1 MKTVQQGLT
10 KTEQKLQPV
19 TIVTLEP
26 SPKKQLK
33 FAHPVP
39 QGSTLVP
46 LDPANV
52 PSVTRVVRQRERR
65 GPLCAPFVLL
75 DRRQIIKLEVALVLC
90 VNLGVSAIKMVSLVL
105 TYLLRQETIYLSHK
119 NLTQHI

>member
-19 TIVTLEP
+19 TTVTLEP

-33 FAHPVP
+33 FALPVP

-46 LDPANV
+46 LHPANV
-52 PSVTRVVRQRERR
+52 APVTRVVQQRERR

-90 VNLGVSAIKMVSLVL
+90 VNLGVSAIKMVSLIVL

-119 NLTQHI
+119 NF